1 MPQNEGESDEDY
13 AKRVEDEMKNINDE
27 EFKDFFSIDKDGN
40 LMVKNVDYWNH
51 GTAKGKADCPWN
63 FATQIF
69 GRSNL
74 VNADKLFEAIFGEGM
89 TVDGLAGKWNAN
101 LNGSTGIKVE
111 AAIKTE
117 AEQALEDVL
126 PQAGGDWTLND
137 REQGKLTFESGENKH
152 EIDGLKGFKAN
163 ENGTYTA
170 TTSDGKEVT
179 ITPQNGGYVIEYPPD
194 ESGAVIKT
202 ILTEDGVKTERV
214 ITHGSSQGG
223 TTTTAV
229 YDGAKAEGTPEK
241 TITETTNKYGKTVII
256 VDKEGNKTII
266 EYDTEGKE
274 VSRKQPSSASPGPA
288 GEAVL
293 KDDETNTD
301 KQTSRIPENAKIAD
315 IPEDISDEELAKYAA
330 EHDLTSNKTNGQNS
344 QWLANR
350 LAKYANSLDPSDP
363 NYETAIKAIS
373 RQLNKSMKG
382 LGRDDDFMEQ
392 LFKNMTEDTYKKVEE
407 DYNKTYPD
415 NSPANGR
422 GALGNDI
429 SDEKI
434 FSGIFREKLMG
445 YLKNGNKDETLEK
458 AKLTEIDK
466 SNFEYLVQQ
475 SKLTG
480 LINKCGMATIR
491 EYMINELGYSESDAD
506 KILADYDIQKAK
518 NSSKPQETKN
528 TDEDSIPP
536 LKADPVGKKSNSTE
550 EVYVSEDGSR
560 YFYKDEKGDYQEID
574 KYTVDWDYSQI

>member
-1 MPQNEGESDEDY
+1 MQN
-13 AKRVEDEMKNINDE
+13 
-27 EFKDFFSIDKDGN
+27 
-40 LMVKNVDYWNH
+40 
-51 GTAKGKADCPWN
+51 T
-63 FATQIF
+63 
-69 GRSNL
+69 
-74 VNADKLFEAIFGEGM
+74 DKLFNALFGESVKALSGH
-89 TVDGLAGKWNAN
+89 WNAN
-101 LNGSTGIKVE
+101 LNGLTGIKVE

-126 PQAGGDWTLND
+126 PQAGGDWELTKGTKQKDKDTLNFNFGD
-137 REQGKLTFESGENKH
+137 KSLSLEMEYSATSDKGVITGRTKGKDGE
-152 EIDGLKGFKAN
+152 
-163 ENGTYTA
+163 
-170 TTSDGKEVT
+170 DGKEVT

-194 ESGAVIKT
+194 EKGAVIKT

-241 TITETTNKYGKTVII
+241 TITETTNKDGKTVTI

-266 EYDTEGKE
+266 QYDTEGKE

-288 GEAVL
+288 GETVL

-330 EHDLTSNKTNGQNS
+330 EHDLTSNKTNGENS

-415 NSPANGR
+415 NCPANER

-434 FSGIFREKLMG
+434 FGGIFREKLMR
-445 YLKNGNKDETLEK
+445 YLKNGDKDETLEK

-466 SNFEYLVQQ
+466 SNFEYLVQR
-475 SKLTG
+475 SELAG

-550 EVYVSEDGSR
+550 EVYVSEGGSR
-560 YFYKDEKGDYQEID
+560 YFYKDENGDYQEID
-574 KYTVDWDYSQI
+574 NHMVDWDYSQI